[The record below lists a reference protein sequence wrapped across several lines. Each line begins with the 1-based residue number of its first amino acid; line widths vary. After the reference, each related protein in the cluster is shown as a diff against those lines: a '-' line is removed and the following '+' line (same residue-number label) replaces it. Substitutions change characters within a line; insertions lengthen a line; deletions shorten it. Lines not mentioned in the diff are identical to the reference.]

1 MDSRSS
7 GDAVSTES
15 ALRLLPWSGP
25 NGQRCYVA
33 TDGATG
39 FISRLADNMEEVQLN
54 IGEELLGH
62 ADRLLDDPKASSGE
76 LRFLARRLRE
86 ALVDALRVADSRGER
101 IPERDDDDDSDGELE
116 ASPQPAGEAT

>member
-1 MDSRSS
+1 
-7 GDAVSTES
+7 
-15 ALRLLPWSGP
+15 
-25 NGQRCYVA
+25 
-33 TDGATG
+33 
-39 FISRLADNMEEVQLN
+39 MEEVQLN

-101 IPERDDDDDSDGELE
+101 IPEQDDDDDSNDDLGV
-116 ASPQPAGEAT
+116 SPRSAGEPT